1 MERAESSNTIDQ
13 LKVFIPPPDR
23 TLTGTASWLNFYLGR
38 DSRPGR
44 PKDLWKGGA
53 GAGRTVPIEEDEVL
67 KTAGP
72 SAADQAAAAR
82 AAKTDAGKGK
92 PAARPAGEMRQA
104 G

>member
-1 MERAESSNTIDQ
+1 
-13 LKVFIPPPDR
+13 
-23 TLTGTASWLNFYLGR
+23 
-38 DSRPGR
+38 
-44 PKDLWKGGA
+44 
-53 GAGRTVPIEEDEVL
+53 VPIEEDEVL

-82 AAKTDAGKGK
+82 AAKTEGAKGK